1 MSQRDTSS
9 SLKLRATCVLW
20 PMVGLETSDWGEPW
34 GGQKDGQLA
43 LALFL
48 TRSPFESDLR
58 QRRAIDPLLW
68 LPAGQ
73 PKAPSVIPSMDWQGG
88 ESHKD
93 KSDRTVTGQI
103 MLISKITKSF
113 ITYKHTQINQ
123 LEDTRTKQRQ
133 IRDFGNYLY
142 VNVLHKD
149 QGDKKWSFISSDHLS
164 PTNQQSLLRKPLIY
178 DTEHKNT
185 CRIQRIRILNIY
197 NRYILFREQALLY
210 NMSYM
215 TALRRCQ
222 EISLSHAIWRRI
234 IAIKNKA

>member
-1 MSQRDTSS
+1 MIKLEGHKLHDISS
-9 SLKLRATCVLW
+9 SKKNHLIVRYLNQTKTNTCLW
-20 PMVGLETSDWGEPW
+20 
-34 GGQKDGQLA
+34 QL
-43 LALFL
+43 
-48 TRSPFESDLR
+48 P
-58 QRRAIDPLLW
+58 
-68 LPAGQ
+68 
-73 PKAPSVIPSMDWQGG
+73 
-88 ESHKD
+88 
-93 KSDRTVTGQI
+93 
-103 MLISKITKSF
+103 
-113 ITYKHTQINQ
+113 
-123 LEDTRTKQRQ
+123 
-133 IRDFGNYLY
+133 Y

-164 PTNQQSLLRKPLIY
+164 PTNQQRLLRKPLIY

-185 CRIQRIRILNIY
+185 CRIQRIRILDIY

>member
-1 MSQRDTSS
+1 
-9 SLKLRATCVLW
+9 
-20 PMVGLETSDWGEPW
+20 
-34 GGQKDGQLA
+34 
-43 LALFL
+43 
-48 TRSPFESDLR
+48 
-58 QRRAIDPLLW
+58 
-68 LPAGQ
+68 
-73 PKAPSVIPSMDWQGG
+73 MDWQGG

-178 DTEHKNT
+178 DTEHKST
-185 CRIQRIRILNIY
+185 CRIQRIRILEVP
-197 NRYILFREQALLY
+197 L
-210 NMSYM
+210 
-215 TALRRCQ
+215 
-222 EISLSHAIWRRI
+222 
-234 IAIKNKA
+234 